1 MRHIVSEL
9 RASPH
14 SWPFVEAVNP
24 DEVTDYYDIIKDPMG
39 NKKKKALLYTYI
51 TMYTNRK

>member
-39 NKKKKALLYTYI
+39 KL
-51 TMYTNRK
+51 